1 MRNGEDAAMN
11 EPQVGSEVAPQGA
24 ARSPKSATPAIAGA
38 AKPAASPLA
47 ANTPPFAAKAPP
59 RAAKATRRAVPATP
73 RRIVI
78 AKIVVFIASLY
89 PLARLVLFGVTNQLG
104 ANPIEFITRSTGLWT
119 LIFLCITLAVTPLR
133 RLTGRVELIRLRRML
148 GLFAFFYALLHF
160 TTYFWFDQWFDLH
173 AIIKDVIKRPF
184 ITVGFAAFVLL
195 IPLAATSFQAAVRK
209 LGRRWQTLHRAIYA
223 IAVLAILHF
232 WWMKAGKHDLELPRI
247 YATIMVVLLG
257 LRLVWMLRAR
267 RKAAARRGQAGA

>member
-1 MRNGEDAAMN
+1 MM
-11 EPQVGSEVAPQGA
+11 
-24 ARSPKSATPAIAGA
+24 
-38 AKPAASPLA
+38 
-47 ANTPPFAAKAPP
+47 NTPGSAGVT
-59 RAAKATRRAVPATP
+59 RAAGTGTASGAHAGTPSPARRAPATP

-78 AKIVVFIASLY
+78 AKVLVFIAALY
-89 PLARLVLFGVTNQLG
+89 PLARLIVFGVTGHLG

-119 LIFLCITLAVTPLR
+119 LVFLCITLAVTPLR
-133 RLTGRVELIRLRRML
+133 RLTGRAELVRFRRML
-148 GLFAFFYALLHF
+148 GLFAFFYGVLHF

-173 AIIKDVIKRPF
+173 AIYKDIFKRPF

-232 WWMKAGKHDLELPRI
+232 WWMKAGKHDLELPEIYGSIIAALLAFRI
-247 YATIMVVLLG
+247 
-257 LRLVWMLRAR
+257 VWAIRAR
-267 RKAAARRGQAGA
+267 FTQQKVKGPVRRA